1 MIPSTRELAYA
12 LYGGW
17 RLLRFD
23 RSGVSYFE
31 ESTEAFWRSFFA
43 AVIVAPAHVILV
55 ALDVAALDITAGPLE
70 VFLLEALAYVVGW
83 LAFPLALYYLTA
95 AIGKEERF
103 VIAVV
108 ALNWSEVWRMAIV
121 LPAIVLVETGLLPDG
136 LSGLIKFAANIFVL
150 GYIGFVA
157 WAALEAAVLA
167 AVGVVF
173 LYLVLSMI
181 ILGFTQSLIT

>member
-1 MIPSTRELAYA
+1 
-12 LYGGW
+12 
-17 RLLRFD
+17 
-23 RSGVSYFE
+23 
-31 ESTEAFWRSFFA
+31 
-43 AVIVAPAHVILV
+43 
-55 ALDVAALDITAGPLE
+55 
-70 VFLLEALAYVVGW
+70 
-83 LAFPLALYYLTA
+83 
-95 AIGKEERF
+95 
-103 VIAVV
+103 
-108 ALNWSEVWRMAIV
+108 MAIV